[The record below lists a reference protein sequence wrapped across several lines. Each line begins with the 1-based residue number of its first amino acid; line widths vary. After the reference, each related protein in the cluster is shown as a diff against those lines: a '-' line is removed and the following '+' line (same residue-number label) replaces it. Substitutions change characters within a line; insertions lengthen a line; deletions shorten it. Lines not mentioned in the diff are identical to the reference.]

1 MKVLTPVSL
10 GELYDKISILEI
22 KLANI
27 QDTAK
32 LANVSKEYNELKAI
46 ANGYPIDDDLYE
58 KLKSIN
64 EELWDIEDDI
74 REEERN
80 KDWGEDFVKL
90 ARAVYFTNDKRSDVK
105 KEINLKYGSDFI
117 EEKSYEA
124 Y

>member
-22 KLANI
+22 KLARI
-27 QDTAK
+27 QDTKK
-32 LANVSKEYNELKAI
+32 LANISKEYNELKAV
-46 ANGYPIDDDLYE
+46 ASQYPIDDDLYSQ
-58 KLKSIN
+58 LKEIN
-64 EELWDIEDDI
+64 EQLWEIEDDI

-80 KDWGEDFVKL
+80 KDFGEDFIKL
-90 ARAVYFTNDKRSDVK
+90 ARSVYFTNDKRSDVK
-105 KEINLKYGSDFI
+105 KEINLKYGSDFV